1 MVETSEVVIVG
12 GGAAGC
18 AVAYYL
24 VRSGVKATVIEG
36 QGVASQASG
45 YAAGGLNP
53 LQGAGIPGPLGP
65 FAWECFQMHFNL
77 WEDLQEETGL
87 DFQGRTVSSIRVA
100 FEESDLSDMDNTLDL
115 CSAAEGFEARWLDA
129 REIHD
134 LDPRITPKAVGGLYS
149 HGSAALDSYQY
160 TMALAEA
167 AKKRGARLRQGKVCG
182 LDHSNGRVT
191 GVQLEDGMVSC
202 DWVVL
207 AMGPWS
213 RQAEP
218 WLGIYIPVDPLKGE
232 ILRLGLSGPALA
244 YDLSG
249 GGGSL
254 YAKPGGQV
262 WCGATEEW
270 RGFDRQVSEAARRSI
285 LERAVNLIPELTHAP
300 VVMHT
305 ACLRPVTP
313 DWLPIIGQVPGYAN
327 VYLATGAGKKG
338 ILLSPGMGK
347 GIADLVTT
355 GDTQLPIGSFA
366 PQRFCYP

>member
-1 MVETSEVVIVG
+1 MVETSEVIIVG

-24 VRSGVKATVIEG
+24 ARSGVKATIIEG
-36 QGVASQASG
+36 QGVATQASG

-65 FAWECFQMHFNL
+65 FAWETFQMHSGL

-87 DFQGRTVSSIRVA
+87 DFQARTISSIRLA
-100 FEESDLSDMDNTLDL
+100 FEEADLSDMENTLDL
-115 CSAAEGFEARWLDA
+115 FSAAEGFEARWLDA

-134 LDPRITPKAVGGLYS
+134 LDPRITSKAIGGLYS
-149 HGSAALDSYQY
+149 GGNAALDSYQY
-160 TMALAEA
+160 TMTLAEA

-182 LDHSNGRVT
+182 LEHSSGRVT
-191 GVQLEDGMVSC
+191 GVKLDDGMVSC
-202 DWVVL
+202 DWVIL

-218 WLGIYIPVDPLKGE
+218 WLGVYIPVDPLKGE
-232 ILRLGLSGPALA
+232 ILRLELPGPALD

-270 RGFDRQVSEAARRSI
+270 RGFDRQISEAARQSI
-285 LERAVNLIPELTHAP
+285 LESAVNLIPELTQAP

-327 VYLATGAGKKG
+327 VCLATGAGKKG

-355 GDTQLPIGSFA
+355 GATELPIGAFS
-366 PQRFCYP
+366 PQRFCCP

>member
-12 GGAAGC
+12 GGVAGC

-24 VRSGVKATVIEG
+24 ALSGVKATVIEG

-65 FAWECFQMHFNL
+65 FAWESFQMHFNL

-87 DFQGRTVSSIRVA
+87 DFQGRAISSIRVA
-100 FEESDLSDMDNTLDL
+100 FEEAEFSDMENTLEL
-115 CSAAEGFEARWLDA
+115 FSAAEGFEARWLDA

-134 LDPRITPKAVGGLYS
+134 LDPRITSKAVRGLYS
-149 HGSAALDSYQY
+149 RGHAALDSYQY

-167 AKKRGARLRQGKVCG
+167 AEKRGAIIRHGQVCG
-182 LDHSNGRVT
+182 LEQSNGRVT
-191 GVQLEDGMVSC
+191 GVQLEDGIVSC
-202 DWVVL
+202 NWVVL

-232 ILRLGLSGPALA
+232 ILRLGLPGPALD
-244 YDLSG
+244 YDVSG

-254 YAKPGGQV
+254 YAKPDGQV

-270 RGFDRQVSEAARRSI
+270 RGFDRQASESARRSI
-285 LERAVNLIPELTHAP
+285 LESAVKLIPELAQAP

-366 PQRFCYP
+366 PQRFCSP

>member
-24 VRSGVKATVIEG
+24 SRSGVKATIIEG
-36 QGVASQASG
+36 EGVASQASG
-45 YAAGGLNP
+45 YAAGLLNP
-53 LQGAGIPGPLGP
+53 LQGHGIPDPLGG
-65 FAWECFQMHFNL
+65 FAWESFRMHGNL
-77 WEDLQEETGL
+77 REDLQEETGL
-87 DFQGRTVSSIRVA
+87 DFQGRTISSIRVA
-100 FEESDLSDMDNTLDL
+100 FEEADLGDMEDTLDL
-115 CSAAEGFEARWLDA
+115 FSAAEGFEARWLDA

-149 HGSAALDSYQY
+149 RGSAGVDSYQY
-160 TMALAEA
+160 TKALAEA
-167 AKKRGARLRQGKVCG
+167 AKKGGAKIRQGKVCG
-182 LDHSNGRVT
+182 LEHSHGRVT
-191 GVQLEDGMVSC
+191 AVQLEDGMMSC
-202 DWVVL
+202 DQVVL

-218 WLGIYIPVDPLKGE
+218 WLGVYIPVDPLKGE
-232 ILRLGLSGPALA
+232 ILRFSLSGPALA

-254 YAKPGGQV
+254 YAKPDGQV

-270 RGFDRQVSEAARRSI
+270 KGFDRQASESSRRSI
-285 LERAVNLIPELTHAP
+285 LEKAAILIPDLNQAP
-300 VVMHT
+300 LVMHT

-313 DWLPIIGQVPGYAN
+313 DWLPILGQAPGYEN

-347 GIADLVTT
+347 AIADLITK
-355 GDTQLPIGSFA
+355 GDTPLPIGPMA
-366 PQRFCYP
+366 PQRYVQP